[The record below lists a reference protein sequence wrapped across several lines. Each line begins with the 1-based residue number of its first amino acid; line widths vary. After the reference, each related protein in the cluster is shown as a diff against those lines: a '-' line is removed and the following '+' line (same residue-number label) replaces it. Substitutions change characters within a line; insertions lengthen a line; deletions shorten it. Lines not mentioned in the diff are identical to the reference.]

1 MGRVL
6 LSIPDQDYEQW
17 NSIMQK
23 AATSM
28 ENRDDLIEVAADKI
42 ERNLTLIGATAIED
56 KLQDKV
62 FILGF

>member
-1 MGRVL
+1 MGWVL

-28 ENRDDLIEVAADKI
+28 ANRDDLIEDAADKI

-62 FILGF
+62 VD